1 MLFCLKVALL
11 LLIKSISANSCIV
24 LLTEAFIMGHLQ
36 ELSVVKRITFM
47 WSTCTI
53 AFGSVCACPPVSHS
67 VTRTVGALRSGSFC
81 FASVYKRFLFPVN
94 IFRCRWSLC
103 SILQLWSQ
111 MDSLN
116 FLLISSLV
124 SASTCEWNWSC
135 LYFYSY
141 RTKKKPMSNKG

>member
-24 LLTEAFIMGHLQ
+24 LLTEAFIVGHLQ

-67 VTRTVGALRSGSFC
+67 VTRTVGALRSGSLSVSLLCIKGFC
-81 FASVYKRFLFPVN
+81 SLSTSFGVGEASAVSHSCGHRWILSISSWFHPSFLHLHVSETEVVFLF
-94 IFRCRWSLC
+94 
-103 SILQLWSQ
+103 LQNQ
-111 MDSLN
+111 EE
-116 FLLISSLV
+116 
-124 SASTCEWNWSC
+124 TYE
-135 LYFYSY
+135 
-141 RTKKKPMSNKG
+141 